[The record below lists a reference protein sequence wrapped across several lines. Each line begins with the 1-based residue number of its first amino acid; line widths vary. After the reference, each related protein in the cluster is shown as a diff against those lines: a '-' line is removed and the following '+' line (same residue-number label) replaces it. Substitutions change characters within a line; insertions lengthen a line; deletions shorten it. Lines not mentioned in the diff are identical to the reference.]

1 MVNLIADLADISV
14 LLHGEH
20 GGVVLVI
27 LFLGTLFFMGSL
39 MIIVLTL
46 VRLFSFIFS
55 LLRKV
60 LLRYRNKKIN

>member
-1 MVNLIADLADISV
+1 MVNLITDLADISA

-27 LFLGTLFFMGSL
+27 LFLGTLFFMGNL

>member
-1 MVNLIADLADISV
+1 MVNFIADLADIIA

-39 MIIVLTL
+39 VIIVLTL
-46 VRLFSFIFS
+46 VRFFSFVFS